1 MVKLQDLLTFNK
13 MVYSSDIKEKHQKKM
28 NSAGILIS
36 EEVSIPHKPFPE
48 NASRKTRNELQWLLN
63 YNNGVIDKQVS
74 KDGDDVLKVF
84 DNYCKDNNLKY
95 NKEYYNSVLKES
107 GRIILKLK
115 YYYNRPRPYQIAE
128 FYGIPDFKIHNL
140 DSAKTPSY
148 PSGHTTQAHLIAELL
163 GKEHSGHYIQF
174 KKLADFVSES
184 RLMAR
189 AHYPSDCRF
198 GKEVAQVIATR
209 VI

>member
-13 MVYSSDIKEKHQKKM
+13 MVYSSDIKERHQKKM
-28 NSAGILIS
+28 NSAEILIS
-36 EEVSIPHKPFPE
+36 EVSIPHRPFPE

-63 YNNGVIDKQVS
+63 YNDGIIDRKIT
-74 KDGDDVLKVF
+74 KEGDDVKKVF
-84 DNYCKDNNLKY
+84 KKYCEDNNLKY
-95 NKEYYNSVLKES
+95 NEDYYNKILKES
-107 GRIILKLK
+107 QRIILKLK
-115 YYYNRPRPYQIAE
+115 YHYNRPRPYQIAE

-163 GKEHSGHYIQF
+163 GKEYTGHYVNL
-174 KKLADFVSES
+174 KKLADYISES

-198 GKEVAQVIATR
+198 GKEVAMYIVAR

>member
-13 MVYSSDIKEKHQKKM
+13 MVYSSDITERHQKKM
-28 NSAGILIS
+28 NSAEILIS
-36 EEVSIPHKPFPE
+36 EVSIPHRPFPE
-48 NASRKTRNELQWLLN
+48 NSSRKTRNELQWLLN
-63 YNNGVIDKQVS
+63 YNNGVIDRNVS
-74 KDGDDVLKVF
+74 KEGDDVKKVF
-84 DNYCKDNNLKY
+84 KKYCEDNNLKY
-95 NKEYYNSVLKES
+95 NEDYYNKILKES
-107 GRIILKLK
+107 QRIILKLK
-115 YYYNRPRPYQIAE
+115 YHYNRPRPYQIAE

-163 GKEHSGHYIQF
+163 GKEYTGHYVNL
-174 KKLADFVSES
+174 KKLADYISES

-198 GKEVAQVIATR
+198 GKEVAMYIVAR

>member
-28 NSAGILIS
+28 NSAEILIS
-36 EEVSIPHKPFPE
+36 EVSIPHKPFPE

-63 YNNGVIDKQVS
+63 YNDGIIDRKIT
-74 KDGDDVLKVF
+74 KEGDDVKKVF
-84 DNYCKDNNLKY
+84 KKYCEDNNLKY
-95 NKEYYNSVLKES
+95 NEDYYNKILKES
-107 GRIILKLK
+107 QRIILKLK
-115 YYYNRPRPYQIAE
+115 YHYNRPRPYQIAE

-163 GKEHSGHYIQF
+163 GKEYTGHYVNL
-174 KKLADFVSES
+174 KKLADYISES

-198 GKEVAQVIATR
+198 GKEVAMYIVAR

>member
-13 MVYSSDIKEKHQKKM
+13 MVYSSDIKERHQKKM
-28 NSAGILIS
+28 NSAEILIS
-36 EEVSIPHKPFPE
+36 EVSIPHKPFPE

-74 KDGDDVLKVF
+74 KDGDDVKKVF
-84 DNYCKDNNLKY
+84 EKYCKDNNLKY
-95 NKEYYNSVLKES
+95 DKEYYSKILKES
-107 GRIILKLK
+107 QRIILKLK
-115 YYYNRPRPYQIAE
+115 YHYNRPRPYQIAE
-128 FYGIPDFKIHNL
+128 YYGISDFKIHNL

-163 GKEHSGHYIQF
+163 GKEHSGHYTQL
-174 KKLADFVSES
+174 KQLADFVSES

>member
-48 NASRKTRNELQWLLN
+48 KASRKPRNELQWLLN
-63 YNNGVIDKQVS
+63 YNDGIIDRKIT
-74 KDGDDVLKVF
+74 KEGDDVKKVF
-84 DNYCKDNNLKY
+84 KKYCEDNNLKY
-95 NKEYYNSVLKES
+95 NEDYYNKILKES
-107 GRIILKLK
+107 QRIILKLK
-115 YYYNRPRPYQIAE
+115 YHYNRPRPYQIAE

-163 GKEHSGHYIQF
+163 GKEYTGHYVNL
-174 KKLADFVSES
+174 KKLADYISES

-198 GKEVAQVIATR
+198 GKEVAMYIVAR

>member
-13 MVYSSDIKEKHQKKM
+13 MVYSSDIKERHQKKM
-28 NSAGILIS
+28 NSAEILIS
-36 EEVSIPHKPFPE
+36 EVSIPHKPFPE

-63 YNNGVIDKQVS
+63 YNDGIIDRKIT
-74 KDGDDVLKVF
+74 KEGDDVKKVF
-84 DNYCKDNNLKY
+84 KKYCEDNNLKY
-95 NKEYYNSVLKES
+95 NEDYYNKILKES
-107 GRIILKLK
+107 QRIILKLK
-115 YYYNRPRPYQIAE
+115 YHYNRPRPYQIAE

-163 GKEHSGHYIQF
+163 GKEYTGHYVNL
-174 KKLADFVSES
+174 KKLADYISES

-198 GKEVAQVIATR
+198 GKEVAMYIVAR